1 MDFVSLHAQSK
12 PDAVAQ
18 IEEDRRVT
26 WRELLERRNKVA
38 GALAKLGVGRGE
50 HVIVYAPN
58 SLECLL
64 ASAAT
69 RAVNAVPVPMNH
81 RLVAEEVRYI
91 LENSDAV
98 AAFVGGPFVAWPTR
112 SGDAPRRSATGSC
125 WARSAGP
132 GRRTST
138 ISSLRTPS
146 RRRSIRPRVSAAP

>member
-18 IEEDRRVT
+18 IEEERRLT
-26 WRELLERRNKVA
+26 WRELLARRNRVA

-58 SLECLL
+58 SLDCLL

-69 RAVNAVPVPMNH
+69 RAANAVPVPMNH
-81 RLVAEEVRYI
+81 RLVAEEVSYI

-98 AAFVGGPFVAWPTR
+98 VAFVGGPFVAIADPLHQR
-112 SGDAPRRSATGSC
+112 EAEAGPAAGRRPRRIGAEESF
-125 WARSAGP
+125 
-132 GRRTST
+132 
-138 ISSLRTPS
+138 
-146 RRRSIRPRVSAAP
+146 